1 MNTMQNVNC
10 CEGCF
15 YAGVTNGYKPECNC
29 ARAARYK
36 ETEKSVPTELIDNI
50 DELLPDTNQHDTYQY
65 DRKAR
70 QMPRRMQHRIAAKKH
85 AKKAP
90 KTLAV
95 VNAKYNRIP
104 TTATLDAFDAAG
116 KKIFNAEKNAAY
128 IYRAPIIK
136 LEFPKI
142 PKESSFGKS
151 IDTLINRLSTWKN
164 KDDSSTE
171 MKIACE
177 NAIKYLNTVSS
188 YDSKV
193 VGLHREANVLY
204 LTVGFREKISLLD
217 FLQKTA

>member
-29 ARAARYK
+29 ARATKYK
-36 ETEKSVPTELIDNI
+36 ETEKSVPTELIDDI
-50 DELLPDTNQHDTYQY
+50 DELLPDTNQHDTYQ
-65 DRKAR
+65 DDKKT
-70 QMPRRMQHRIAAKKH
+70 RRMQRRIAAKKY
-85 AKKAP
+85 AKNAP

-104 TTATLDAFDAAG
+104 STALLDSFDAAG
-116 KKIFNAEKNAAY
+116 KKIFNAEKNAAH

-136 LEFPKI
+136 LEFPEI
-142 PKESSFGKS
+142 PKETLFGNS
-151 IDTLINRLSTWKN
+151 IYSLLYRLSDWKT
-164 KDDSSTE
+164 KDDSTTE

-177 NAIKYLNTVSS
+177 TAIDYLNTASR
-188 YDSKV
+188 YDAQV
-193 VGLHREANVLY
+193 VGLHREGNILH
-204 LTVGFREKISLLD
+204 LTLGFREKISMLD

>member
-15 YAGVTNGYKPECNC
+15 YAGVTNGYKPECKC
-29 ARAARYK
+29 ARAAKYK
-36 ETEKSVPTELIDNI
+36 ETEESVPTELID
-50 DELLPDTNQHDTYQY
+50 ELLPDTEQHDTYQ
-65 DRKAR
+65 DDKKT
-70 QMPRRMQHRIAAKKH
+70 RRMQRRIAAKKY

-95 VNAKYNRIP
+95 VTAKYNRIP
-104 TTATLDAFDAAG
+104 TTALLDSFDAAG
-116 KKIFNAEKNAAY
+116 KKVFHAEKNVAY
-128 IYRAPIIK
+128 SYRAPIIR
-136 LEFPKI
+136 LEFPEI
-142 PKESSFGKS
+142 PKKSSFGQS
-151 IDTLINRLSTWKN
+151 IYTLINRLSVWKN
-164 KDDSSTE
+164 DDDSSTE

-188 YDSKV
+188 YDSQM
-193 VGLHREANVLY
+193 VGLHREDNVLY

>member
-29 ARAARYK
+29 ARAAKYK
-36 ETEKSVPTELIDNI
+36 ETEILVSMGLIDDI
-50 DELLPDTNQHDTYQY
+50 DDLLPDTKQHDTYQ
-65 DRKAR
+65 DDKKT
-70 QMPRRMQHRIAAKKH
+70 RRMQRRIAAKKH
-85 AKKAP
+85 ARKAP

-104 TTATLDAFDAAG
+104 QTANLDAFDVAG

-136 LEFPKI
+136 LEFPEI

-151 IDTLINRLSTWKN
+151 IDTLINRLSAWKN

-188 YDSKV
+188 YDSQM
-193 VGLHREANVLY
+193 VGLHREDNVLY
-204 LTVGFREKISLLD
+204 LTVGFRDKISLLD